1 MVAASGYDGDAAES
15 RRPCAAPGIAARIRP
30 GTAAACRRAPRSA
43 AGRREKGEATMALA
57 VVGRSIVRDEG
68 PAKVTGVT
76 RFTADWPLPGALWG
90 KSLRS
95 PLPHAR
101 IVRIDVSRAARLPGV
116 RA

>member
-1 MVAASGYDGDAAES
+1 MMAAHPRRGQQRRRLGCAE
-15 RRPCAAPGIAARIRP
+15 RP
-30 GTAAACRRAPRSA
+30 GTAAAWRGSPRSA
-43 AGRREKGEATMALA
+43 DGRRGEGEYTMALA
-57 VVGRSIVRDEG
+57 VVGHSILRDEG
-68 PAKVTGVT
+68 PAKVTGAT

-116 RA
+116 RAVLSGADF